1 MRKYGRV
8 CYQVSEAI
16 GFTDAPY
23 FNRYFK
29 RLTGLTPGEYQK
41 R

>member
-23 FNRYFK
+23 FK